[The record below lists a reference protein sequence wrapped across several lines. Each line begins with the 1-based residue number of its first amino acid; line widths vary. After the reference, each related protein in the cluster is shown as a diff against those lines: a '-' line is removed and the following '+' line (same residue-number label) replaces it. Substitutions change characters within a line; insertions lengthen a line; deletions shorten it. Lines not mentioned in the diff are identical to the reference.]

1 MIRRPPRSTL
11 FPYTMLF
18 RSGTSALLR
27 ASPPARPAT
36 VLSPSR
42 HQHRLGRFLSPAR
55 INGPGSIGTHLLLFR
70 AEAADRARVVYMP
83 DTAWPVSGLPP
94 GSSRSLQNTPVG
106 WPGGISP
113 PGSHGSRRDS
123 LPSPGSSHPVIQN
136 SVVQSQCANS
146 PVSRCTT
153 RFHHARALLNDRSRL
168 YFLRAHR
175 RI

>member
-94 GSSRSLQNTPVG
+94 GSSRSLQNTPASMSAEWVSTRQQRFACARL
-106 WPGGISP
+106 PGP
-113 PGSHGSRRDS
+113 HLTP
-123 LPSPGSSHPVIQN
+123 L
-136 SVVQSQCANS
+136 
-146 PVSRCTT
+146 T
-153 RFHHARALLNDRSRL
+153 
-168 YFLRAHR
+168 
-175 RI
+175 